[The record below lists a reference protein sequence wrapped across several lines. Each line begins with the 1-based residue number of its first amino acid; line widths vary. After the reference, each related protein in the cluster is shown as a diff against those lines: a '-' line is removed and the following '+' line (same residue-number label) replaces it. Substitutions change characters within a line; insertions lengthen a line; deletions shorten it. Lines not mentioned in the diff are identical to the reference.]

1 MDLSGWANFFS
12 AEVGASA
19 ALAGLVMVAIS
30 INLSSIL
37 KHPNLPGR
45 AFETLAMLVGV
56 LLVAS
61 VGLVPDQ
68 TASTLGIEIFIIGVA
83 VWFVCVIAQVRML
96 GIPVPGKKWAPLL
109 RVVLGQAA
117 TLPFVIAGVMLELH
131 GASGIYWVVPGV
143 IFCLIAGVLN
153 SWVLLVEVV
162 R

>member
-1 MDLSGWANFFS
+1 MNLSAWANFFS

-30 INLSSIL
+30 INLASIL

-45 AFETLAMLVGV
+45 AFETLAMLMGV

-68 TASTLGIEIFIIGVA
+68 PASTLGTEIFVIGVS
-83 VWFVCVIAQVRML
+83 VWFVCVIAQIRAL
-96 GIPVPGKKWAPLL
+96 GIPVPGKKWAPVL

-117 TLPFVIAGVMLELH
+117 TLSFIAAGVSLEIC
-131 GASGIYWVVPGV
+131 GVSGIYWVVPGI

-153 SWVLLVEVV
+153 SWVLLVEVI